1 MQKSNKKK
9 LFKADINSL
18 KKMFR
23 NFKMISIPNSVKYC
37 PIFEILVSLESLRN
51 FSLIYDDGAN
61 LHTLHLRFRHPQNS
75 CLYFA
80 SNYIFNI

>member
-9 LFKADINSL
+9 LFEADMNSL

-23 NFKMISIPNSVKYC
+23 NFKMILIPISAKYC
-37 PIFEILVSLESLRN
+37 PIFEILVSLESLRK

-61 LHTLHLRFRHPQNS
+61 LHTLHLRFRHPQKS
-75 CLYFA
+75 CLNLA
-80 SNYIFNI
+80 RK